1 MEIDFIVRISILQPA
16 HRERERHSQYR
27 QYGSIGTVNPCENCD
42 VVAEWHI
49 RRENAIPKGKNAV
62 LKNIAL
68 TNWQAVAND
77 VLLHSELRQDIVKA
91 LCRKLSVNA
100 EFKNIKEL
108 MVVHKFFG

>member
-1 MEIDFIVRISILQPA
+1 MKIVMLWQS
-16 HRERERHSQYR
+16 
-27 QYGSIGTVNPCENCD
+27 GTSD
-42 VVAEWHI
+42 VRVPYQKE
-49 RRENAIPKGKNAV
+49 KNAV

-100 EFKNIKEL
+100 ELKNIKEL
-108 MVVHKFFG
+108 VVVHKFFG